1 MRNAAGWNQQGP
13 GAALFPQDAP
23 PGSIPA
29 LDLEDPALLTTRC
42 NSYPCGSVLTVAG
55 SDSGG
60 GAGIQGDLKTITL
73 LGGYASSVISCLTA
87 QNTLGVHA
95 TYQPP
100 AGFFSA
106 QLHAVLGDIPVDVIK
121 TGMLHSAELVAIL
134 AETLDHYPSRI
145 LIIDPVM
152 TAKGGWDLLEKEA
165 RAALVSLLLPR
176 CCLITPNIPEAE
188 QLTGLSI
195 TDEAGMISAAHAL
208 RSLGAKNVLLKG
220 GHLGGDSST
229 DILVEGTAVH
239 RFVAKRI
246 HQGNTHGTGCTYA
259 SAIATLLA
267 QGEALP
273 RAVFLAKEFVTAAI
287 YHARPLGSGH
297 GPLNHYLAAKL
308 FAAGTNAGAART
320 FRGKRS

>member
-1 MRNAAGWNQQGP
+1 MKISTDRDQQRT
-13 GAALFPQDAP
+13 GAHLFSPETP
-23 PGSIPA
+23 PGSISA
-29 LDLEDPALLTTRC
+29 LDLKDPDLLITHCTP
-42 NSYPCGSVLTVAG
+42 YPYGSVLTVAG

-87 QNTLGVHA
+87 QNTLGVHS

-106 QLHAVLGDIPVDVIK
+106 QLHAVLRDIPVDVIK
-121 TGMLHSAELVAIL
+121 TGMLHSAEIIESL
-134 AETLDHYPSRI
+134 AETLDHYPNRV

-176 CCLITPNIPEAE
+176 CHLITPNIPEAE

-195 TDEAGMISAAHAL
+195 TDEPGMISAAHAL
-208 RSLGAKNVLLKG
+208 RRLGAKNVLLKG

-229 DILVEGTAVH
+229 DILVEGTEVH
-239 RFVAKRI
+239 RFAAKRI
-246 HQGNTHGTGCTYA
+246 HHGNTHGTGCTYA

-273 RAVFLAKEFVTAAI
+273 KAVSLAKEFVTAAI
-287 YHARPLGSGH
+287 YHARSLGSGH

-308 FAAGTNAGAART
+308 FAEGTTERTARS
-320 FRGKRS
+320 FCRKS